1 MPFGDSDADPASAA
15 FVRLVGGRAWSSRI
29 AALARRAQSGPLSG
43 RAAQQRH
50 ALEFALAR
58 AADPRAAAKA
68 GPAERRVLAFAQD
81 AVRLARTLPA
91 GPRARLRAL
100 LAAGL
105 TGDATLIPLW
115 HLLRSAAL
123 YRQRGFAVEFAGLAE
138 GAPYDLRITRA
149 GVMAEVACETVSAE
163 EGRPVHRGDWYALV
177 DRVHPELQTWLAA
190 HPGRYLLK
198 VTLPEGLSGPDQ
210 AAGLQSR
217 IMALLAAEK
226 RQDSSA
232 DAVLKLDPLVLAG
245 AQAASALPHGYQTL
259 SKAPNHTG
267 SWGPFESWDNLKLGA
282 KFTAQ
287 FGPEAH
293 LAVTGDAAGGSVFVM
308 AARAGRENA
317 VADAVAARMRQ
328 SAEARLSGTAP
339 GILSVFVDDLDRTEW
354 RSLRETLKLEGAVR
368 RFLTEA
374 VARRVVAAA
383 CASRMEMFGMAPPA
397 AAPDGELRFRN
408 PAHPAGKGQ
417 ALAPAVTSIG

>member
-29 AALARRAQSGPLSG
+29 AALARRAPAGPLSG

-100 LAAGL
+100 LAAAL

-245 AQAASALPHGYQTL
+245 AQAASALPHL
-259 SKAPNHTG
+259 R
-267 SWGPFESWDNLKLGA
+267 
-282 KFTAQ
+282 AQ

-383 CASRMEMFGMAPPA
+383 CASRMEMFGMAPPD

>member
-245 AQAASALPHGYQTL
+245 AQAASALPQHL
-259 SKAPNHTG
+259 R
-267 SWGPFESWDNLKLGA
+267 
-282 KFTAQ
+282 AQ

-383 CASRMEMFGMAPPA
+383 CASRMEMFGMAPPD

>member
-1 MPFGDSDADPASAA
+1 MPLGDTDADPGSAA
-15 FVRLVGGRAWSSRI
+15 FLRLVGGRAWSSRI
-29 AALARRAQSGPLSG
+29 ATLARRAQTGPLSG

-50 ALEFALAR
+50 AVEFALDR
-58 AADPRAAAKA
+58 AADPRAAARA
-68 GPAERRVLAFAQD
+68 GPAERRVLAFARD
-81 AVRLARTLPA
+81 AVRLARALPA
-91 GPRARLRAL
+91 GPRARLRAV
-100 LAAGL
+100 LAEGL

-123 YRQRGFAVEFAGLAE
+123 YRERGFAVEFAGLAE

-149 GVMAEVACETVSAE
+149 GMVAEVACETVSAE

-198 VTLPEGLSGPDQ
+198 VTLPEGLSGPGQ

-217 IMALLAAEK
+217 IMALLAAQK

-245 AQAASALPHGYQTL
+245 AQAATALPQHL
-259 SKAPNHTG
+259 R
-267 SWGPFESWDNLKLGA
+267 
-282 KFTAQ
+282 AQ

-328 SAEARLSGTAP
+328 GAEARLSGAAP
-339 GILSVFVDDLDRTEW
+339 GILSVFVDDLDRAEW

-383 CASRMEMFGMAPPA
+383 CASRMEMFGMAPPDA
-397 AAPDGELRFRN
+397 AADGELRFRN
-408 PAHPAGKGQ
+408 PGHPAGKAQ
-417 ALAPAVTSIG
+417 ALAPAVTSLT

>member
-1 MPFGDSDADPASAA
+1 MPLGDPAEPDPDSTS

-29 AALARRAQSGPLSG
+29 AALAERAQSGPLSG

-68 GPAERRVLAFAQD
+68 GQAERRVLAFAQD
-81 AVRLARTLPA
+81 AVRLARSLPA

-100 LAAGL
+100 LAEGL
-105 TGDATLIPLW
+105 TGEATLIPLW

-123 YRQRGFAVEFAGLAE
+123 YRERGFSVEFAGLAE
-138 GAPYDLRITRA
+138 EAPFDLRITRD
-149 GVMAEVACETVSAE
+149 GTVAEVACETVSAE
-163 EGRPVHRGDWYALV
+163 DGRPVHRGDWCALV

-198 VTLPEGLSGPDQ
+198 VTLPDGLAGPGK
-210 AAGLQSR
+210 AAELQSR
-217 IMALLAAEK
+217 IVALLAAQK

-245 AQAASALPHGYQTL
+245 AQTAAALPQHL
-259 SKAPNHTG
+259 R
-267 SWGPFESWDNLKLGA
+267 
-282 KFTAQ
+282 AQ

-293 LAVTGDAAGGSVFVM
+293 LAVTAGASGGSVFVM

-317 VADAVAARMRQ
+317 VADAVVARMRT
-328 SAEARLSGTAP
+328 AAAARLTGSAP
-339 GILSVFVDDLDRTEW
+339 GILSVFVEDLDRAEW
-354 RSLRETLKLEGAVR
+354 RSLRETLQLEGAVR
-368 RFLTEA
+368 RFLTEPM
-374 VARRVVAAA
+374 ARRVVATA
-383 CASRMEMFGMAPPA
+383 CASRMEMFGMAPPD

-408 PAHPAGKGQ
+408 PGHPAGKLP
-417 ALAPAVTSIG
+417 ALAPAVTSLA